1 MKIVHVAEYAS
12 GGVATYLRNLL
23 KLQINDSRVD
33 EVTLINSK
41 LNSEKFDFDSP
52 KFKNYT
58 YQYER
63 SLSGVFKLLKL
74 RGLIDSLNPDVVH
87 FHSSFAGLVRLTYLF
102 KNAKYKVVY
111 CAHGWS
117 FLQKDKKELYR
128 RIYSKIEL
136 LESRKTDLIINISD
150 DEEKEALLR
159 GLPREKMKVVYN
171 SISGNGTKQDIK
183 NPYTNNKNKKLLF
196 IGRFDK
202 QKGLDLLLNSVNFSE
217 LNMELAVIGKPIV
230 TNNVNRYVDSKNVK
244 YLGWVD
250 NKYVNSYIS
259 CCDAV
264 VIPSLWEGF
273 GLVAL
278 EAMKNHKMVISS
290 DAGGLNELVLDNF
303 NGLKFKSGSE
313 KALSLKLKEFENM
326 SNEEILK
333 LGSNGFDLFK
343 EKYDIENLYNLLMG
357 EFYNQVS
364 HFRKMTK

>member
-23 KLQINDSRVD
+23 ELQINDSRVD

-41 LNSEKFDFDSP
+41 LNSEKFDFDSS

-63 SLSGVFKLLKL
+63 SLSGIFKLLKL
-74 RGLIDSLNPDVVH
+74 RGLIDSLKPDVVH

-102 KNAKYKVVY
+102 KDAKYQVVY

-117 FLQKDKKELYR
+117 FLQKDKKKIYR
-128 RIYSKIEL
+128 KIYSKIEL
-136 LESRKTDLIINISD
+136 LESRKTNLIINISD

-171 SISGNGTKQDIK
+171 SISGNDTKLNIK
-183 NPYTNNKNKKLLF
+183 NPYSNNKNKKLLF

-217 LNMELAVIGKPIV
+217 TNMELAVIGKPIV
-230 TNNVNRYVDSKNVK
+230 TNNVNKYVDSKNVK
-244 YLGWVD
+244 YLGWID

-278 EAMKNHKMVISS
+278 EAMKNRKMVISS

-303 NGLKFKSGSE
+303 NGLKFKSGSK

-326 SNEEILK
+326 SDEEILK

-343 EKYDIENLYNLLMG
+343 EKYDIENLYNLLMSYY
-357 EFYNQVS
+357 ES
-364 HFRKMTK
+364 